1 MLCSN
6 CTFAYIFSV
15 IHTQASST
23 DRKKNLLSLRDY
35 MQRCTNELY
44 WLDQQADERI
54 MYDWSDANLDY
65 PARKRQY
72 EVTTLTKWCL
82 MVLELNEHISESY
95 ITTSA
100 VFSTGSVLQD

>member
-1 MLCSN
+1 MTEC
-6 CTFAYIFSV
+6 IFYDN
-15 IHTQASST
+15 QANST
-23 DRKKNLLSLRDY
+23 ARQKNLLSLRDY

-72 EVTTLTKWCL
+72 EVTTFTKCVSRCCNNKPRL
-82 MVLELNEHISESY
+82 
-95 ITTSA
+95 
-100 VFSTGSVLQD
+100 

>member
-1 MLCSN
+1 MFGGCVQNLPFIFTHSKLH
-6 CTFAYIFSV
+6 CTFCVFILYFLHV

-23 DRKKNLLSLRDY
+23 ARQKNLLSLRDY

-72 EVTTLTKWCL
+72 EVTALAKC
-82 MVLELNEHISESY
+82 VSESCN
-95 ITTSA
+95 
-100 VFSTGSVLQD
+100 